1 MEDCVELTAI
11 VIALALLEYSVIT
24 ILCGRARAR
33 CGVVA
38 PATIGDPIFER
49 YFRAQQNTLEQLIVF
64 VPAML
69 LFGRYV
75 SVPIGAGV
83 GLVFIVGRAL
93 FARGYYRDPPTRASG
108 FGLSLLSNG
117 VLLLGG
123 LIGAVVAYC

>member
-1 MEDCVELTAI
+1 MELTAI

-38 PATIGDPIFER
+38 PATSGDPIFER

-108 FGLSLLSNG
+108 FGLSLLSNL

>member
-1 MEDCVELTAI
+1 MELTAI

-38 PATIGDPIFER
+38 PATSGDPIFER

-108 FGLSLLSNG
+108 FGLSLLSNL

-123 LIGAVVAYC
+123 LIGAVVAYA

>member
-1 MEDCVELTAI
+1 MELTAI

-33 CGVVA
+33 CGLVA
-38 PATIGDPIFER
+38 PATSGDPIFER

-69 LFGRYV
+69 LFDRYV

-83 GLVFIVGRAL
+83 GLVFIVGRAF

-108 FGLSLLSNG
+108 FGLSLLSNL

-123 LIGAVVAYC
+123 LIGAVVAYF

>member
-1 MEDCVELTAI
+1 MEDRVELTAI

-38 PATIGDPIFER
+38 PATSGDPIFER

-75 SVPIGAGV
+75 SVPIGAGL

-123 LIGAVVAYC
+123 LIGAVVAYA

>member
-1 MEDCVELTAI
+1 MEDRVELTAI

-38 PATIGDPIFER
+38 PATSGDPIFER

-108 FGLSLLSNG
+108 FGLSLLSNL

>member
-1 MEDCVELTAI
+1 MEDRVELTAI

-38 PATIGDPIFER
+38 PATSGDPIFER

-108 FGLSLLSNG
+108 FGLSLLSKL

>member
-1 MEDCVELTAI
+1 MELTAI

-38 PATIGDPIFER
+38 PATSGNPTFER
-49 YFRAQQNTLEQLIVF
+49 YFRAQQNTVEQLIIF

-69 LFGRYV
+69 LFGQYV
-75 SVPIGAGV
+75 SAPIGAGL
-83 GLVFIVGRAL
+83 GLVFIIGRAL
-93 FARGYYRDPPTRASG
+93 FARGYYRDPPKRASG
-108 FGLSLLSNG
+108 FGLSLLSNL

-123 LIGAVVAYC
+123 LIGAVIAYF

>member
-1 MEDCVELTAI
+1 MELTAI
-11 VIALALLEYSVIT
+11 VIAVALLEYSVIT

-38 PATIGDPIFER
+38 PATSGDPIFER

-75 SVPIGAGV
+75 SVPIGAGL

-123 LIGAVVAYC
+123 LIGAVVAYA

>member
-38 PATIGDPIFER
+38 PATSGDPIFER

-108 FGLSLLSNG
+108 FGLSLLSNL